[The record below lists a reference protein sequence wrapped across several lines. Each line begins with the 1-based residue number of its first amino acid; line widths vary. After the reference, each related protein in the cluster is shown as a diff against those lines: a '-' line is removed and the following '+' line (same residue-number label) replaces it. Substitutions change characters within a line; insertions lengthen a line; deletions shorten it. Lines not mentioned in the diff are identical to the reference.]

1 LTSKI
6 RIVFSELGKGFS
18 VIVAPRG
25 TGTTVSFSVPGRL
38 AIALIIVLGALLA
51 GLAFSGYTYV
61 RLTILAMDVGRLE
74 RENAVLTSQTQK
86 IDEIRAEIAE
96 VEKMRRQIE
105 SWAGMASPEVE
116 GEEFAEGTE
125 GAEGEDNAYVYVPMW
140 PRRYSYEIMRDVYL
154 YHSHLLP
161 DMIIPAAGWL
171 SRQYIVGAE
180 GELSHPGVDIVAAT
194 GTPVRCALDGEITFA
209 GWDEIYGNL
218 VRIEHN
224 DSISTVYGHNDEILV
239 KEGERVAKGAVI
251 ARVGN
256 TGRST
261 APHLH
266 FEVLKNGIAEDP
278 ELYVNLGHNKSQGN

>member
-1 LTSKI
+1 MTSKI
-6 RIVFSELGKGFS
+6 KIILSELVKGFS

-25 TGTTVSFSVPGRL
+25 TGTTVSFSVPGKL
-38 AIALIIVLGALLA
+38 AIALIIILGVLLA

-86 IDEIRAEIAE
+86 IDEIKAEIAE

-105 SWAGMASPEVE
+105 AWAGMASSEVE
-116 GEEFAEGTE
+116 GEGSIEMAE
-125 GAEGEDNAYVYVPMW
+125 GAEGDENAYVYVPMW

-161 DMIIPAAGWL
+161 DMIIPASGWV
-171 SRQYIVGAE
+171 SRQYIGGAE
-180 GELSHPGVDIVAAT
+180 GQPAHPGVDIVAAT
-194 GTPVRCALDGEITFA
+194 GTPVRCVLDGEIAFA

-218 VRIEHN
+218 VRVEHN

-239 KEGERVAKGAVI
+239 KEGEHVAKGDVI

-278 ELYVNLGHNKSQGN
+278 ELYVNLGHDKSQGN

>member
-1 LTSKI
+1 MTSKI
-6 RIVFSELGKGFS
+6 RIVLSELGKGFS

-25 TGTTVSFSVPGRL
+25 TGATVSFSVPGKL
-38 AIALIIVLGALLA
+38 AIALIIILGALLA

-105 SWAGMASPEVE
+105 SWAGMASPEGE
-116 GEEFAEGTE
+116 GVAE
-125 GAEGEDNAYVYVPMW
+125 GAEEDDNAYVYVPMW
-140 PRRYSYEIMRDVYL
+140 PRRYCYEIMRDVYL

-161 DMIIPAAGWL
+161 DMIIPASGWV
-171 SRQYIVGAE
+171 SRHYIVGAG
-180 GELSHPGVDIVAAT
+180 GEPSHPGVDIVAAT
-194 GTPVRCALDGEITFA
+194 GTPVRSALDGEITFA
-209 GWDEIYGNL
+209 GWDEVYGNL

-278 ELYVNLGHNKSQGN
+278 TLYVNLGHNESQGN